1 MGTLHSEQ
9 NVFIVDP
16 QLDMN
21 GPLTLNTRCPGSSAS
36 SPLDPRAAGND
47 YHRFRVQ
54 TMAGLEHLK
63 TTQAATMGGFLPRA
77 GMAFHAYSCPSSRNV
92 AQALGHEAVR
102 DLNR

>member
-63 TTQAATMGGFLPRA
+63 RRKQQQWAAFLSGGHGFPRILVS
-77 GMAFHAYSCPSSRNV
+77 FF
-92 AQALGHEAVR
+92 
-102 DLNR
+102 